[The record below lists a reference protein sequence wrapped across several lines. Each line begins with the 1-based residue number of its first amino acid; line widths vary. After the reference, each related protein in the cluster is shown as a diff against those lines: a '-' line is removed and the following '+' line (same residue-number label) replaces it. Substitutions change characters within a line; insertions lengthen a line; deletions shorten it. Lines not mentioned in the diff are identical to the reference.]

1 MVVRVNRYGAGE
13 RAGCAESVRWCS
25 PAVGC
30 RQAAGRREAE
40 RRQWAGAR
48 VSRRVPGGWGGSVAG
63 AVAEVRKGAVRSPTF
78 RLANSPTC
86 RFVGKLAGRSGCAG
100 ARAGRAICGGGWRD
114 ERCTAAGWRKKWVLV
129 DARVVLGRL
138 AGRGAAGRRRPG
150 RGARGCAGA
159 AGRRRMRRQAGL
171 VVYLGVSRG
180 GGPDKPASGEMGQV
194 RCGPAGAAGG
204 WGWFTRRVRRRG
216 DGCSGAGWSG

>member
-1 MVVRVNRYGAGE
+1 M
-13 RAGCAESVRWCS
+13 RWCS

-150 RGARGCAGA
+150 RGARGRGGPAPDEEASGV
-159 AGRRRMRRQAGL
+159 GGL
-171 VVYLGVSRG
+171 PGGKPG
-180 GGPDKPASGEMGQV
+180 GGPDKPASGEMG
-194 RCGPAGAAGG
+194 RAKCWCSGGCGVLIYRRSKAASAAGVRG
-204 WGWFTRRVRRRG
+204 GRFTRG
-216 DGCSGAGWSG
+216 